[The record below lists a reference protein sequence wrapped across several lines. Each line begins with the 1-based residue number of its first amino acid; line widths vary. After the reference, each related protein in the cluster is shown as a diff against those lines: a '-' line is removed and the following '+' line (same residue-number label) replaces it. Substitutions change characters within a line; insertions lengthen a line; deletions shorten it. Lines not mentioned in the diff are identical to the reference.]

1 MDLCNRLSPGGGR
14 PGLAP
19 RLRRTPSEM
28 GDEPTVLS
36 TEGSRMSLMGMQ
48 GGGGGGEGEVLT
60 RSSSLAAMPGGGP
73 SGDPLMTGF
82 GVNMSGVRGRV
93 VGWVPGPPG
102 VLPAI
107 WSPVF
112 GPIQPLRWGWAP
124 AVQGFWIS

>member
-1 MDLCNRLSPGGGR
+1 MKSHSDKSPF
-14 PGLAP
+14 
-19 RLRRTPSEM
+19 TSM
-28 GDEPTVLS
+28 LS
-36 TEGSRMSLMGMQ
+36 TNTSGMQ

-82 GVNMSGVRGRV
+82 GVNMSATTEPSLVRDVLYAAQGVRGRV